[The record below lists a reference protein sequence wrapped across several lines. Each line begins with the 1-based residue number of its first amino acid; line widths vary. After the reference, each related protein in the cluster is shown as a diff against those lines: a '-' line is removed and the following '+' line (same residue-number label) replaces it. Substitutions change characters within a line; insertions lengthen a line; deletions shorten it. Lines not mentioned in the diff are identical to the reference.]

1 MAGKP
6 HRVPYLTD
14 RQIEREATALL
25 EEWASARGESVVP
38 PIPVDDLIE
47 LHLELTYEIDDLR
60 EQFGHDDIL
69 GAIWFNDAIIRVD
82 RSLDPDQHPQMLG
95 RYRFTLAHE
104 AGHWRLH
111 RAHFLKDLGQGQ
123 IFGSDGPP
131 SYVCRAGQTA
141 PEEVQANRF
150 AAAMLMPRELVRSA
164 WHAQQGDDRHVCVLD
179 LDMPNVDASKERNQN
194 IAMERFC
201 KPLAEQFEVSAEA
214 MRLRLEAMELLVR
227 ERPNLLFD

>member
-1 MAGKP
+1 MAGNA

-14 RQIEREATALL
+14 GQIEREATALL
-25 EEWASARGESVVP
+25 DEWTAARGETVVP
-38 PIPVDDLIE
+38 PIPVDDIIE

-60 EQFGHDDIL
+60 EQFGHNDIL

-82 RSLDPDQHPQMLG
+82 RSLDPDQYPPMLG

-111 RAHFLKDLGQGQ
+111 RAHFLKDLSQGQ
-123 IFGSDGPP
+123 IFGSDGQP

-164 WHAQQGDDRHVCVLD
+164 WRAWRGDDRHVCVLD
-179 LDMPNVDASKERNQN
+179 LDVPDVDASNERNQN
-194 IAMERFC
+194 VAMERFC

-214 MRLRLEAMELLVR
+214 MRLRLEAMDLLVR